1 MVQHTC
7 YARIDTNLLPLNP
20 LYGTLTN
27 LKQMMTELNIP
38 RRLVQISYDTCNLYP
53 SIPIDETLEITLR
66 ELRDESLKERTNWKT
81 YHIVKNCAKF
91 ASKPTLWIMKDKFG
105 LKLMELL

>member
-1 MVQHTC
+1 M
-7 YARIDTNLLPLNP
+7 
-20 LYGTLTN
+20 
-27 LKQMMTELNIP
+27 
-38 RRLVQISYDTCNLYP
+38 YP

-66 ELRDESLKERTNWKT
+66 ELEKDESLKERTNWKP

-91 ASKPTLWIMKDKFG
+91 VLKPILWIMKDEFG